1 MYMFIVQLVS
11 PVQLFANPWS
21 ATYQS
26 SLSFSISQSLLK
38 FMPIELMMLSNH
50 LILCHP
56 LLLLPSTFPRIRIF
70 SMELALHIRWPKHW
84 SFSFSTSSSKEYSG
98 LIFFIIA

>member
-38 FMPIELMMLSNH
+38 FMPIESVMLSNH
-50 LILCHP
+50 LILCHL
-56 LLLLPSTFPRIRIF
+56 LLLLPSVFPSIRIF
-70 SMELALHIRWPKHW
+70 SIQTQENK
-84 SFSFSTSSSKEYSG
+84 
-98 LIFFIIA
+98 